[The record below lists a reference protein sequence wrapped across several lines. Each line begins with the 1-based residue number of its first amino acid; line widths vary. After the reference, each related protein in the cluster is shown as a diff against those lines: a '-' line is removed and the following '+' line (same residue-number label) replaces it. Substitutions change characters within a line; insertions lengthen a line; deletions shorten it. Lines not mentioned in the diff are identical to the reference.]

1 MASSDLLSLIALGH
15 KSSEL
20 EIQVLHGLRA
30 QLQPRPPVNQT
41 PSNSSMD
48 ADEQAWLAM
57 ATRSLGD
64 EEGEDPFPEK
74 QPQVVW
80 GGQSDLNA
88 VTRYLF
94 ERRFGWSEALLC
106 AAKDGDGQ
114 RSSQGQLLTK
124 DNGKFKGQLNEML
137 DEFLKWFFCQN
148 LCMPLL
154 QSLLSTIQQAH
165 SKPVVRMQTYIHMMD
180 WLKHNADQE
189 LTHGNFQLVKNL
201 LVSGLTDI
209 WSAIRNAVV
218 ARLSPVIECFS
229 LVQLEDFFTQLVKVC
244 QDEESS
250 WQKKEGAVMGIN
262 AVVRR
267 FHWVGTQS
275 TDSMAYLLKFG
286 PEEMSRLP
294 SFITQNFND
303 VVRPLLAHAQLSIRE
318 HATKAYSSYLSRC
331 EFREALSSF
340 REVMSHLCRDSQP
353 ETQAAEQS
361 ILPHL
366 AVLRKEYSFM
376 DAYEAEGL
384 LGVCV
389 FLVKHIPPGF
399 MLPSWPYYF
408 STFNLYL
415 MHPASTVRQATSQVF
430 KYLVAKDCNNPTL
443 LKLVLQGLCADWSV
457 DLQSLEGHSPRPRL
471 SSFGKSPRQA
481 WGEGGRKDVDRLSP
495 GSSGS
500 PLGVSPRRRRATIQD
515 IHSYGGD
522 DPTTAISETWEWRE
536 GRLFAY
542 ELILRFLVT
551 NHIHYLFPS
560 LVSPVGHARFDG
572 MASTDDVI
580 VGQRKLEIGRDHIRH
595 HEPIQKSFSHAG
607 MTLRHALHSQNHGP
621 TSLLDSAP
629 FGQRP
634 HQLLHRPF
642 SVDGAEDAHNIEQ
655 QQQQQ
660 QQHGSSQTKS
670 LTSQRRRL
678 RVRMYSEIT
687 PPIMESGNSLQ
698 SMVREYNYHVHL
710 NTPFRPPKKGSMPS
724 TYSLLDQTRRFDG
737 EEEQSGGSSRSRL
750 CLSSPVKDQL
760 SARNHDDESWVEDV
774 QFEQFSTVLRQM
786 LYQTVECLADSRWE
800 LRRMSQQVLPLLSE
814 TIRWYNLS
822 ILEDLWDTYLTPD
835 PSVLCFGACLMIKH
849 SIQHCAQLTHLM
861 EEPMP
866 SWKDPDLCR
875 QAFHPIINFME
886 KGLLSW
892 IRPVCGL
899 LSRACWDK
907 LSVVAMEII
916 MLANCTFPKANF
928 GHEDVVVN
936 SIRHL
941 FTYAHTSHPIAQDNV
956 RTGNIRPF
964 KTAKEGFLCCGG
976 RLDSSCGQSN
986 PRQVE
991 KYVLSETHGLL
1002 SPFLRRSDLRHTA
1015 VLLPILACYANFYSD
1030 DNDVCTSMLE
1040 GMTSILYLLG
1050 DHVHQCPG
1058 EMLGVEYSEYC
1069 AQAATELADI
1079 IANKEMV
1086 ELSLLRPILETF
1098 YLVST
1103 LMLDGC
1109 HLHTLFNA
1117 ISARLS
1123 QVLQLRVDSPQ
1134 ITDPS
1139 LAILSND
1146 IPPSPVDPGPPL
1158 SDDDDDSDST
1168 QRGGFLNASG
1178 SSRDGIAGMMG
1189 GPSPSPV
1196 SYDSNPSSDWDSWDE
1211 DEEDQS
1217 ALSVLFSEFLQRL
1230 QRFYTVAQEGRM
1242 SSFQTQLGHL
1252 SSSKQRVMRDLL
1264 NNRQPDT
1271 GPPPAK
1277 KALSFDSHHLP
1288 SDL

>member
-48 ADEQAWLAM
+48 ADEQAWLSM

-64 EEGEDPFPEK
+64 EESEDPFPEK

-106 AAKDGDGQ
+106 AAKDGDRQG
-114 RSSQGQLLTK
+114 SSQGQLLTK

-340 REVMSHLCRDSQP
+340 REVMSHLCRDCQP
-353 ETQAAEQS
+353 ETQAAEQHS
-361 ILPHL
+361 LLPHL

-481 WGEGGRKDVDRLSP
+481 WGEGGRKEVDRLSP

-522 DPTTAISETWEWRE
+522 DPATAISETWEWRE

-621 TSLLDSAP
+621 TSLPDSA

-660 QQHGSSQTKS
+660 QHGSSQTKS
-670 LTSQRRRL
+670 LTSQRR
-678 RVRMYSEIT
+678 SEIT

-710 NTPFRPPKKGSMPS
+710 NTPFRPPKKGTMPS

-875 QAFHPIINFME
+875 QAFHPIISFME

-941 FTYAHTSHPIAQDNV
+941 FTYAHTSHPIAQDNA

-1242 SSFQTQLGHL
+1242 NSFQTQLGHL

>member
-30 QLQPRPPVNQT
+30 QLAPRPVSQA
-41 PSNSSMD
+41 PSNSSVD
-48 ADEQAWLAM
+48 SEEQAWLAI
-57 ATRSLGD
+57 ATSSLGD
-64 EEGEDPFPEK
+64 EENDPFPDK

-80 GGQSDLNA
+80 GSQADLNA

-106 AAKDGDGQ
+106 GKDGDGQ
-114 RSSQGQLLTK
+114 GSSQGQLLTK

-165 SKPVVRMQTYIHMMD
+165 SKPVVRMQTYVHMME

-189 LTHGNFQLVKNL
+189 LTQGNFQLVKNL

-229 LVQLEDFFTQLVKVC
+229 LGQLEDFFTELVKIC
-244 QDEESS
+244 QNEETS

-275 TDSMAYLLKFG
+275 TQDADSMAYLLKFG

-340 REVMSHLCRDSQP
+340 REVMSHLCRDSRP
-353 ETQAAEQS
+353 EAEAAEQVP
-361 ILPHL
+361 LPHL
-366 AVLRKEYSFM
+366 AVLRREYSFM

-481 WGEGGRKDVDRLSP
+481 WGDGGRKDVDRLSP

-500 PLGVSPRRRRATIQD
+500 PLGASPRRRRATIQD
-515 IHSYGGD
+515 ICSYEGD
-522 DPTTAISETWEWRE
+522 EPATAISETWEWRE

-560 LVSPVGHARFDG
+560 LVSPVGHTRFDG

-580 VGQRKLEIGRDHIRH
+580 VGQRKLEIGRDHAH
-595 HEPIQKSFSHAG
+595 HEPIQKSYSHAG
-607 MTLRHALHSQNHGP
+607 MSLRHALHSYNHGP
-621 TSLLDSAP
+621 TAQLDTVPTS
-629 FGQRP
+629 QRP
-634 HQLLHRPF
+634 HLLLHRPF
-642 SVDGAEDAHNIEQ
+642 S
-655 QQQQQ
+655 
-660 QQHGSSQTKS
+660 
-670 LTSQRRRL
+670 
-678 RVRMYSEIT
+678 
-687 PPIMESGNSLQ
+687 SGNSLQ

-710 NTPFRPPKKGSMPS
+710 NTPFRPPKKGSIPS

-737 EEEQSGGSSRSRL
+737 EEEQTGGSSRSRL

-760 SARNHDDESWVEDV
+760 SAGNPDDESWVGDV

-822 ILEDLWDTYLTPD
+822 ILEDLWDSYLTSD

-875 QAFHPIINFME
+875 QAFHPIISFME

-928 GHEDVVVN
+928 GHEDVVVS

-941 FTYAHTSHPIAQDNV
+941 FTYAHTSHPIAQDNA

-1002 SPFLRRSDLRHTA
+1002 SPFLRRSDLCHTA
-1015 VLLPILACYANFYSD
+1015 ALLPILASYANFYSD

-1040 GMTSILYLLG
+1040 GMTSILCLMG

-1079 IANKEMV
+1079 IAHKEMV

-1103 LMLDGC
+1103 LMLDGR

-1117 ISARLS
+1117 ISTRLS
-1123 QVLQLRVDSPQ
+1123 QVLQLTVDSPQ

-1178 SSRDGIAGMMG
+1178 SSRDGLAGMMG

-1242 SSFQTQLGHL
+1242 NSFQTQLGHM